1 MFDCFIRTDDRS
13 GLDFLIGQLLDEA
26 PEKSGAS
33 SVFDSNAG
41 SCVKHRTLDQNLC
54 KSLAVTLVK
63 LLHLE

>member
-1 MFDCFIRTDDRS
+1 MVDCFTRTDDRF

-41 SCVKHRTLDQNLC
+41 SWVKHRT
-54 KSLAVTLVK
+54 
-63 LLHLE
+63 